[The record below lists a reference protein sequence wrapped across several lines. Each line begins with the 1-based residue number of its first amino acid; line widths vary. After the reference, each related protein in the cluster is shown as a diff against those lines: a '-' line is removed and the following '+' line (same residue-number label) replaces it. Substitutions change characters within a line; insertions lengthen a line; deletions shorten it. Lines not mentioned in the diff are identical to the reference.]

1 MENAGLQAVSEIAAI
16 DNKNFLVLER
26 GGDFPTEANR
36 ASIIKRVYKISL
48 NGATDVSDPANGAAG
63 KLFGGKTV
71 EELKDAATLAANG
84 ITPVSKSL
92 VSDLMIDI
100 NPVYPHDKAE
110 GLAIINSKLIAV
122 SNDDDFGITGSNGV
136 YQQKILPATNTVD
149 RNSIYFIKLAKPL
162 Y

>member
-1 MENAGLQAVSEIAAI
+1 
-16 DNKNFLVLER
+16 
-26 GGDFPTEANR
+26 
-36 ASIIKRVYKISL
+36 
-48 NGATDVSDPANGAAG
+48 
-63 KLFGGKTV
+63 
-71 EELKDAATLAANG
+71 
-84 ITPVSKSL
+84 
-92 VSDLMIDI
+92 MIDI

>member
-1 MENAGLQAVSEIAAI
+1 
-16 DNKNFLVLER
+16 
-26 GGDFPTEANR
+26 
-36 ASIIKRVYKISL
+36 
-48 NGATDVSDPANGAAG
+48 
-63 KLFGGKTV
+63 LFGGKTV
-71 EELKDAATLAANG
+71 EELKDAATLGANG

-110 GLAIINSKLIAV
+110 GLTIINSKLIVV

-136 YQQKILPATNTVD
+136 YQQKILPATNAVD